1 LDPDYPQARLA
12 FMLEDIDAPVLLTQR
27 SLVERLPACD
37 ARTVCLDADWDLI
50 AQADDGNP
58 TDGATTANLA
68 YLIYTSGSTGR
79 PKGVQIEHASLLNL
93 IFWHRSAFGISG
105 TDRASQVAGLAFDA
119 SVWELWPYLTV
130 GAAIY
135 LPDEETRATP
145 ERLRDWLVAKGI
157 TISFLPT
164 PLAEAILRL
173 DWPTRP
179 ALRTL
184 LTGGEKLHQ
193 YPDARLPFELVNN
206 YGPTEDTVVTTSGPV
221 PPQDG
226 QDLVERAPSIG
237 RPIAN
242 TQIYLLTPDL
252 QPVPPGVA
260 GELCI
265 GGDGLARGYLN
276 RPGRTAQAF
285 IPNPF
290 SQSQG
295 ARLYRTGDL
304 ARYLGDGSL
313 EFLERT
319 DHQVK
324 IRGFR
329 IELGEIETV
338 LRQHPAVQEAVVL
351 AWEDQPGDKYLTAY
365 VVPSDDS
372 VPSTYELQ
380 TFLKTRL
387 PEYMVPP
394 NVVTLH
400 ALPLT
405 PDDKVDRRALPA
417 PARLSLETGTD
428 FGPPQTLTEEVV
440 AEIWTSVLNVDQ
452 VSIHDDFFA
461 LGGHSLVATR
471 ILSRLRETIEVEIPL
486 RDFFDN
492 PTVAQLAAIIEDAL
506 LEGLEMPAEDQW
518 AAIEKV

>member
-1 LDPDYPQARLA
+1 
-12 FMLEDIDAPVLLTQR
+12 
-27 SLVERLPACD
+27 
-37 ARTVCLDADWDLI
+37 
-50 AQADDGNP
+50 
-58 TDGATTANLA
+58 
-68 YLIYTSGSTGR
+68 
-79 PKGVQIEHASLLNL
+79 
-93 IFWHRSAFGISG
+93 
-105 TDRASQVAGLAFDA
+105 
-119 SVWELWPYLTV
+119 
-130 GAAIY
+130 
-135 LPDEETRATP
+135 
-145 ERLRDWLVAKGI
+145 
-157 TISFLPT
+157 
-164 PLAEAILRL
+164 
-173 DWPTRP
+173 
-179 ALRTL
+179 
-184 LTGGEKLHQ
+184 
-193 YPDARLPFELVNN
+193 
-206 YGPTEDTVVTTSGPV
+206 
-221 PPQDG
+221 
-226 QDLVERAPSIG
+226 
-237 RPIAN
+237 
-242 TQIYLLTPDL
+242 
-252 QPVPPGVA
+252 
-260 GELCI
+260 
-265 GGDGLARGYLN
+265 LN